1 MRGDCARDQTE
12 IVEFIALHNL
22 ITNSTGKNCRVAS
35 TQMVTW
41 LHLQAPKSELHLMS
55 PAVNSD
61 CARLESVEKMRVVCN
76 MYSWCNLTYLSLV
89 RSEFSRFF
97 DDPSLAA
104 LRNGCGVLSIDFHF
118 VIIIAGVTLWTLPV
132 ITNKYAK
139 AWKIMH
145 RETVLFPRITRL
157 WRSYSQIRC
166 IGLRVLQTS
175 KECWVFLFRQSS

>member
-1 MRGDCARDQTE
+1 MKRVLKNRPHILSTIFSIIPLKEG
-12 IVEFIALHNL
+12 NL
-22 ITNSTGKNCRVAS
+22 RWNWREEKNCRVAS

-139 AWKIMH
+139 AWRIMH
-145 RETVLFPRITRL
+145 RETVLCTFMEIL
-157 WRSYSQIRC
+157 
-166 IGLRVLQTS
+166 
-175 KECWVFLFRQSS
+175 